1 MTNKQDEL
9 ERVVLQAVANDYE
22 EFATIVQDVARWMSK
37 SGTYDKQQIE
47 RALMKSIA
55 DKNVNAYETSDELQQ
70 FIGHAGRP
78 SKNWAYSGLHHGAR
92 KAADA
97 EIGRTRNIIRNIHGW
112 MGARS

>member
-37 SGTYDKQQIE
+37 IWDLPNKQQIE

-70 FIGHAGRP
+70 FIATQADPQKIGIQWFYITEQGRQRMQR
-78 SKNWAYSGLHHGAR
+78 LE
-92 KAADA
+92 DE
-97 EIGRTRNIIRNIHGW
+97 EI
-112 MGARS
+112 